1 MKINNLIFLFLFVN
15 EVFCYNFGIIHNLL
29 TNKNKLKLNRR
40 STIFLLPIIYHP
52 LKVHAEKEKSVEELR
67 EEANRIIEII
77 EAQKESFKKLPELKK
92 KNEKTTLESNNK
104 IIDLYKNEDVETTLK
119 YILNI
124 FQNSKTDPINA
135 LNKLKDISTDSNMVK
150 NTDTKKLLNL
160 FNDSKYGL
168 LLGNF
173 INYEILNYNKYNID
187 DLEFCDVDVIIRAK
201 YNTLLQN
208 SVQFKDIHYPKED
221 DDKDLLCYVIYRWN
235 FIKQKNN
242 KFKLESCFLVP
253 NIS

>member
-1 MKINNLIFLFLFVN
+1 MKINNFIFFFLFVN
-15 EVFCYNFGIIHNLL
+15 EVFSYNFSMIHNLL

-40 STIFLLPIIYHP
+40 STIFLLPIIYNP
-52 LKVHAEKEKSVEELR
+52 LKVHAEKEKSDEELR

-77 EAQKESFKKLPELKK
+77 EAQKESFNLPELKDNK
-92 KNEKTTLESNNK
+92 EKTTTLKSNNK
-104 IIDLYKNEDVETTLK
+104 IIDLYKNEDVESILK

-173 INYEILNYNKYNID
+173 INYEILNYNKYNMD
-187 DLEFCDVDVIIRAK
+187 DLELCDVDVIIRAK

-208 SVQFKDIHYPKED
+208 GVQFNDIHYPKNEN
-221 DDKDLLCYVIYRWN
+221 KDLLCYVIYRWN

>member
-15 EVFCYNFGIIHNLL
+15 EVFCYNFSMINNLL
-29 TNKNKLKLNRR
+29 INKSKLKLNRR

-67 EEANRIIEII
+67 QEANRIIEII
-77 EAQKESFKKLPELKK
+77 EAQKESFNLPELKDK
-92 KNEKTTLESNNK
+92 KEKITSKSNNK
-104 IIDLYKNEDVETTLK
+104 IIDLYKNEDVESTLK

-135 LNKLKDISTDSNMVK
+135 LNKLKDISSDTNTVK
-150 NTDTKKLLNL
+150 NTDTKKLFNL
-160 FNDSKYGL
+160 FNDSKYAL

-173 INYEILNYNKYNID
+173 INYEILNYNKYNVN
-187 DLEFCDVDVIIRAK
+187 DLEYCDVDVIIRAK
-201 YNTLLQN
+201 YDTLLHN
-208 SVQFKDIHYPKED
+208 SIQFKDIHYPKT
-221 DDKDLLCYVIYRWN
+221 DKDLLCYVIYRWS
-235 FIKQKNN
+235 FIKEKNN
-242 KFKLESCFLVP
+242 NFKLESCFLVP

>member
-1 MKINNLIFLFLFVN
+1 MKINNLIFFFLFVN
-15 EVFCYNFGIIHNLL
+15 EVFCYNLSMIHNLL

-77 EAQKESFKKLPELKK
+77 EAQKESFNLPELKDNK
-92 KNEKTTLESNNK
+92 EKTTTSKSNNK
-104 IIDLYKNEDVETTLK
+104 IIDLYKNEDVESTLK

-150 NTDTKKLLNL
+150 NTDTKRLLNL
-160 FNDSKYGL
+160 FNDSKYSL

-173 INYEILNYNKYNID
+173 INYEILNYNKYNMD
-187 DLEFCDVDVIIRAK
+187 DLELCDVDVIIRAK
-201 YNTLLQN
+201 YNTMLQN
-208 SVQFKDIHYPKED
+208 SVQFKDIHYPKD
-221 DDKDLLCYVIYRWN
+221 DDKDLLCYVIFRWN

-253 NIS
+253 NTS